1 MLLKWFWADAVISK
15 SGVKLEVVSL
25 TKKQKHAIV
34 KKVFSAKSIS
44 NDDKKS
50 VMAALEKF
58 D

>member
-1 MLLKWFWADAVISK
+1 
-15 SGVKLEVVSL
+15 VKLDIVSL

-44 NDDKKS
+44 AEEKKS
-50 VMAALEKF
+50 TMEALEKF

>member
-1 MLLKWFWADAVISK
+1 MITK
-15 SGVKLEVVSL
+15 SGVKLDVVSL

-34 KKVFSAKSIS
+34 KKIFSAKSIS

-50 VMAALEKF
+50 VMEALEKF